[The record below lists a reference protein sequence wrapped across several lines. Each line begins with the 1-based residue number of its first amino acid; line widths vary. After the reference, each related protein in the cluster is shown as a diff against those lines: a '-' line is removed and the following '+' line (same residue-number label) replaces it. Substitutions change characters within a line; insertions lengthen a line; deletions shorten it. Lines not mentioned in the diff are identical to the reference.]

1 MKFRHEWKHEINKG
15 DYYELRGRL
24 SSIAYPDKN
33 GINGRYIV
41 RSLYFDDLN
50 DTALMEKINGVSKR
64 EKFRIRYY
72 DYDKSFIH
80 LEKKAKIDKLC
91 CKTSEVLSEEQVNKI
106 LDGDIQWML
115 DCEKPLI
122 RELYYKIKNN
132 GIKPKTIVE
141 YTRDAFTFPAG
152 NVRVTLDYNIRTGLG
167 STDFLN
173 PNCITIPAGNP
184 VVILEVKWDEFLP
197 DVIKDAVQLK
207 DRRVSAFSKYAACR
221 IYD

>member
-15 DYYELRGRL
+15 DYYELRARL

-91 CKTSEVLSEEQVNKI
+91 CKTSEVISEEQVNKI
-106 LDGDIQWML
+106 LNGDTQWML

-132 GIKPKTIVE
+132 GVKPNHCGIHKRCIYVPCWKCTCYIGLQ
-141 YTRDAFTFPAG
+141 YKNR
-152 NVRVTLDYNIRTGLG
+152 VRQYGFFKSKLCYNSGR
-167 STDFLN
+167 
-173 PNCITIPAGNP
+173 
-184 VVILEVKWDEFLP
+184 
-197 DVIKDAVQLK
+197 
-207 DRRVSAFSKYAACR
+207 
-221 IYD
+221 